1 MKAGCTDEKSE
12 KAVNTYAAQCG
23 RDIEPVLF
31 DSREDMFSGLSAN
44 EIDLAV
50 IEAEDSF
57 HGRIE
62 ENFDQLYKRRFYV
75 NAETKISPKT
85 YFVISPE
92 PAVPP
97 RDKNREYKI
106 LVAITP
112 HNDRPGLLRDISSVI
127 SIYRVNMTDIFSRP
141 AVEPSLKKK
150 DAKMFYIIME
160 GHIMDDIFQSHIL
173 EGIKSILEHSE
184 QFPSFRFLGCYEAA

>member
-1 MKAGCTDEKSE
+1 MKIGCIDKKSQ
-12 KAVNTYAAQCG
+12 KAATKYTNLRKAQAHTVVFTN
-23 RDIEPVLF
+23 RNEA
-31 DSREDMFSGLSAN
+31 FSSLASK

-50 IEAEDSF
+50 IEAEDSV

-62 ENFDQLYKRRFYV
+62 ENFDYLYKERFYV
-75 NAETKISPKT
+75 NSEIKVSSTT
-85 YFVISPE
+85 YFVISAD

-97 RDKNREYKI
+97 RDSGKKYKI

-141 AVEPSLKKK
+141 AVEPTLKKK

-173 EGIKSILEHSE
+173 EGIKSIIGHSE